1 MALVS
6 KRQMPINSRTF
17 VGVYG
22 PNSDRDRKIL
32 WDELVAYLVGG
43 ICFGVLGVISTLL
56 DFLVR
61 DRVKLAC
68 AKLWWSFFI
77 LFLSTA

>member
-6 KRQMPINSRTF
+6 KQQMPINSRTF

-32 WDELVAYLVGG
+32 WDELVAYSVGG
-43 ICFGVLGVISTLL
+43 IC
-56 DFLVR
+56 LV
-61 DRVKLAC
+61 C
-68 AKLWWSFFI
+68 WG
-77 LFLSTA
+77 